1 MLVFDD
7 QANINPN
14 LNPTLQPGQVNQ
26 PDQAANVAA
35 VAAGP
40 AANLVAAVQQ
50 ERQQMEDALV
60 HLGLTAVSA
69 REFTN
74 KGKVKWTS
82 TRDMHGG

>member
-14 LNPTLQPGQVNQ
+14 LNPILQPGQVNQ

-50 ERQQMEDALV
+50 E
-60 HLGLTAVSA
+60 
-69 REFTN
+69 
-74 KGKVKWTS
+74 
-82 TRDMHGG
+82 